1 MSTPSPRPVV
11 ERVRRA
17 NVFVAATFYFGV
29 VFATGFVLGAV
40 RVTWIVPRLG
50 ERWAELLELPLMAI
64 ASVLG
69 ARATVRR
76 FRLSDERGRALAVGL
91 LALACLVAAE
101 LGVVLATSGRSIA
114 EYVASRDPASGGAYL
129 ALLVVFAG
137 LPAALARRRSRFGD

>member
-1 MSTPSPRPVV
+1 M
-11 ERVRRA
+11 
-17 NVFVAATFYFGV
+17 FVAATFYFGV